1 MATMPGRASELK
13 KSMSSEDR
21 KARLKQ
27 RCMDDVASKRAK
39 LIRNLR
45 NAPDSIAAVGQAIV
59 ESMQSEDPGIDPDDP
74 HAGLTEVEYQELM
87 ASLEDALLVR
97 IHILQV
103 FDAAHHVCRTQ
114 FTSAESLW
122 SSPVRRGLSRRKSA

>member
-1 MATMPGRASELK
+1 MSGRAAEFK
-13 KSMSSEDR
+13 KAPMSNEDR

-45 NAPDSIAAVGQAIV
+45 NAPDSIADVGQAIV

-97 IHILQV
+97 IHTLQV
-103 FDAAHHVCRTQ
+103 RTTAHRVCRMH
-114 FTSAESLW
+114 FKCAELLW
-122 SSPVRRGLSRRKSA
+122 SSPVRRNL

>member
-1 MATMPGRASELK
+1 
-13 KSMSSEDR
+13 MSNEDR

-27 RCMDDVASKRAK
+27 RCMDDVASKRAR

-45 NAPDSIAAVGQAIV
+45 NAPDSIADVGQAIV

-74 HAGLTEVEYQELM
+74 HAGLTEAEYQELM

-97 IHILQV
+97 IHTSHITHCKSLML
-103 FDAAHHVCRTQ
+103 RTRLP
-114 FTSAESLW
+114 SALYVRADTLW
-122 SSPVRRGLSRRKSA
+122 SSPVAGACRGGRTLSQRR